1 MERRG
6 VGKVL
11 EVGVGRKGVF
21 VMLGVG
27 LERRG
32 VGMMWE
38 SGDSWCSR

>member
-1 MERRG
+1 MG
-6 VGKVL
+6 MVL

-21 VMLGVG
+21 VMLRVG